1 MIRLGKNKLKR
12 KPKKEIRKE
21 KKRNK
26 KIKTTLDWMDIQL
39 INANGITLQKG
50 NKIKITRGIK
60 VQPINIYLEI
70 EVDRIKRCYALANA
84 YDKLKFPLYL
94 QFIRTIPDV
103 DEYLEYYQSLST
115 KERNPAIQ
123 NLMQMQLDK
132 LYWFSDTFK
141 EVIFY
146 IMIQE
151 DEETIDKKFTMLVN
165 EFLQAGFNLT
175 EMTVTDYE
183 TIVCNEFE
191 NDTVNEYLYTQLLL
205 PQNIESELKLSV

>member
-1 MIRLGKNKLKR
+1 
-12 KPKKEIRKE
+12 
-21 KKRNK
+21 
-26 KIKTTLDWMDIQL
+26 MDIQL
-39 INANGITLQKG
+39 INANGITLQRG
-50 NKIKITRGIK
+50 NKVKITRGIK

-94 QFIRTIPDV
+94 QFIRTVPDV
-103 DEYLEYYQSLST
+103 DEYLEYYQSLSI

-205 PQNIESELKLSV
+205 PQNIESELKLNV

>member
-1 MIRLGKNKLKR
+1 MGKNKLKR

>member
-1 MIRLGKNKLKR
+1 MGKNKLKR

-39 INANGITLQKG
+39 INANGITLQRG
-50 NKIKITRGIK
+50 NKVKITRGIK

-94 QFIRTIPDV
+94 QFIRTVPDV
-103 DEYLEYYQSLST
+103 DEYLEYYQSLSI

-205 PQNIESELKLSV
+205 PQNIESELKLNV